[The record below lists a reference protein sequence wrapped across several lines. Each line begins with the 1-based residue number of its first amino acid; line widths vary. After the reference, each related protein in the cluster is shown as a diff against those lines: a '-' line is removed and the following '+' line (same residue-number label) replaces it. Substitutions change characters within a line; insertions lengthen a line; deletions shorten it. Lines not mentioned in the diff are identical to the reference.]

1 MEDECRNWA
10 DLCLLSA
17 TISKHIRN
25 ESSISTYSD
34 ANVMTNFKFYM
45 QSQKSNYSLCQYKNQ
60 LTKNKANKQINDTD
74 LTL

>member
-1 MEDECRNWA
+1 MCVCRNWA

-34 ANVMTNFKFYM
+34 ANVMTNFKF
-45 QSQKSNYSLCQYKNQ
+45 STCNHKRAIILCLSTRTN
-60 LTKNKANKQINDTD
+60 
-74 LTL
+74 